1 MKHSRR
7 IDFAVLGAVL
17 HEVQNLDALLTNRS
31 VDEVAGGVFTIG
43 EFQDHSILIGAT
55 GIGKVNAAISAAA
68 LLANYDIGQVWNV
81 GCAGC
86 FEQGELTVGD
96 VLITKLFLCGD
107 EGVLSTAG
115 AQSMQQIG
123 IPLLAKQDQIYF
135 DSFPAS
141 PLVAE
146 LNEWLPAGR
155 YGAGDG
161 IFPMAGPMP
170 VSNGWHAQMNSK
182 MGGTFHLA
190 YGTSLTVGMVSGD
203 REVARQRYC
212 QYGALA
218 ENMEGSAIAQT
229 CLRFE
234 KPFVECRGMSNIV
247 GERNR
252 RYWQMEKAIAHCQTI
267 FLRWISRTG
276 C

>member
-17 HEVQNLDALLTNRS
+17 HEVQNLDAILTSRS

-107 EGVLSTAG
+107 AVCYRLQAPNPCNKLE
-115 AQSMQQIG
+115 
-123 IPLLAKQDQIYF
+123 F
-135 DSFPAS
+135 RC
-141 PLVAE
+141 
-146 LNEWLPAGR
+146 W
-155 YGAGDG
+155 
-161 IFPMAGPMP
+161 
-170 VSNGWHAQMNSK
+170 
-182 MGGTFHLA
+182 
-190 YGTSLTVGMVSGD
+190 
-203 REVARQRYC
+203 
-212 QYGALA
+212 
-218 ENMEGSAIAQT
+218 
-229 CLRFE
+229 
-234 KPFVECRGMSNIV
+234 
-247 GERNR
+247 RNR
-252 RYWQMEKAIAHCQTI
+252 TRFILILSPRVHW
-267 FLRWISRTG
+267 LRN
-276 C
+276 